1 MQPPC
6 DAAMNAA
13 LLNAEGG
20 RSMKLPRQPRA
31 PPEVDVEVPRCVL
44 PTPAKTY
51 LSDEFKSLVD
61 KLMQQHVADMMEL
74 ECLEPTSL
82 GLDEVPN
89 MSSKWQRMMS
99 PSVFSAISGYSAVSD
114 SGTLSKTIMRKQHEQ
129 MRTLEA
135 DHILDTLLSEDQL
148 HSDSITPSAAGPAGV
163 MESLKRFLDSRCYAH
178 LIAVFL
184 TLNVLWMAFQLQIFG
199 STSEI
204 LASDVQ
210 PYLIM
215 VDTIFAA
222 LFALDVTLRTCTLGC
237 RFFLSP
243 LNFLDLTVAVAAISE
258 IVVLATRNE
267 AGISLVVFQ
276 LLRVGK
282 LCRAMRVVG
291 ITADVAPLQLLIKCL
306 EASKDMLFWSFVLLT
321 FIQCVAGVLI
331 GVLCQDFLLDAQ
343 SSPEAR
349 EEVYV
354 YYGTFTRTFLSMFEI
369 MFANWGPPCR
379 ILVEN
384 ISEWFS
390 LFFLLYRCVVG
401 FAVLNV
407 VGSVFVQQTM
417 KTASSDEELAFKQ
430 KQKDIA
436 QYTRKVKRLFQTID
450 SSGDGTISLDEFE
463 RLVQSPKLQFWMSQ
477 LELEYHDL
485 LSLFEFLDN
494 GDGQITLTEFIE
506 GAGRLRGSSK
516 AIDIWRLET
525 KIEVLFQEVFNNL
538 KGPIATP
545 LLVQEIF
552 NNSSFK
558 HIHTTKTPDLE
569 TIDEHSAGPASPME
583 HLSPRSSTQAGIAH

>member
-1 MQPPC
+1 
-6 DAAMNAA
+6 
-13 LLNAEGG
+13 
-20 RSMKLPRQPRA
+20 
-31 PPEVDVEVPRCVL
+31 
-44 PTPAKTY
+44 
-51 LSDEFKSLVD
+51 
-61 KLMQQHVADMMEL
+61 MQQHVADMMEL

-343 SSPEAR
+343 SSPEVMLGNSQR
-349 EEVYV
+349 
-354 YYGTFTRTFLSMFEI
+354 
-369 MFANWGPPCR
+369 P
-379 ILVEN
+379 
-384 ISEWFS
+384 
-390 LFFLLYRCVVG
+390 
-401 FAVLNV
+401 
-407 VGSVFVQQTM
+407 
-417 KTASSDEELAFKQ
+417 
-430 KQKDIA
+430 
-436 QYTRKVKRLFQTID
+436 TRKVKRLFQTID